1 MAGPARNLD
10 FGDTPTRDAPA
21 GHAALDATN
30 AEHNS
35 PLHLLARSGNV
46 EGVGLL
52 LQHGAD
58 PNLRGAGGCSPLH
71 AVCDAPLDGADE
83 QHARCVAA
91 LLAAG
96 ADGDVRDDA
105 GRSPLLAAV
114 ERGRLACVACLVER
128 GADFGGD
135 ADGRT
140 PLHAAAAASPE
151 ALALLLAAPGDRRP
165 GGALPASPSTPGGTS
180 AAVAIYEK
188 IRRRG
193 VEGIR
198 KADEPRS
205 PTKAALTPP
214 RGITIPDPPTLS
226 PSDDGDDGAA
236 YEPYG
241 ATSDRWP
248 VDERG
253 EAVYVAPPAD
263 AWVECWTD
271 AGERYYYCPAT
282 QASEWELPA
291 GAALD
296 ATSPMAPIPEA
307 AEAAP
312 RRARRRGR
320 DLHAGGAR
328 LDAAP
333 RGARGG
339 VAPGPSSTPSRGD
352 APPRGRARGRR
363 RGRRREDRRAPAPR
377 RSATSGAD
385 ADARDSRGN
394 TPLHAAASAGAAH
407 AVGAL
412 LRCGADAAA
421 ANTNGDTPLHLA
433 VWHRRE
439 ARCRRLVDYG
449 APLAALNK
457 RGRSPRA
464 RARARVHRDAAG
476 KSSPRNSAARADA
489 DGGGPRRDQ
498 RPPREAR
505 ARREVP
511 RVAAAAA
518 VAGDAEPTAAV
529 AGRGLRVAGEAS
541 QGFRDPAPLGRRG
554 CSGSRN
560 PLYVSSPTASSPLY
574 ARASPPGRRRPTRAG
589 SADLRD
595 LSADVLL
602 DMDRYRARLSPAAS
616 ASPPSSC
623 ASPVAAGRGA
633 PDLQP
638 RPRARHQRSG
648 PPWARRSPGASSA
661 GPVARE
667 DAGEAADGRG
677 RGAEEDEGPD
687 APAREAL
694 AARDE
699 AEPPRVRH
707 GSSAGARP

>member
-271 AGERYYYCPAT
+271 AGERCYYCPAT

-296 ATSPMAPIPEA
+296 ATSPMAPIPRPPRPRPR
-307 AEAAP
+307 AP
-312 RRARRRGR
+312 A
-320 DLHAGGAR
+320 
-328 LDAAP
+328 
-333 RGARGG
+333 
-339 VAPGPSSTPSRGD
+339 VAPGP
-352 APPRGRARGRR
+352 PRGGARRARLL
-363 RGRRREDRRAPAPR
+363 EV
-377 RSATSGAD
+377 
-385 ADARDSRGN
+385 
-394 TPLHAAASAGAAH
+394 LAGA
-407 AVGAL
+407 
-412 LRCGADAAA
+412 
-421 ANTNGDTPLHLA
+421 
-433 VWHRRE
+433 
-439 ARCRRLVDYG
+439 
-449 APLAALNK
+449 
-457 RGRSPRA
+457 SPR
-464 RARARVHRDAAG
+464 
-476 KSSPRNSAARADA
+476 
-489 DGGGPRRDQ
+489 
-498 RPPREAR
+498 
-505 ARREVP
+505 
-511 RVAAAAA
+511 
-518 VAGDAEPTAAV
+518 
-529 AGRGLRVAGEAS
+529 
-541 QGFRDPAPLGRRG
+541 GFRDPAPLGRRG

-574 ARASPPGRRRPTRAG
+574 ASRRASPRTPSPHKASPG

-602 DMDRYRARLSPAAS
+602 DMDRYRARLSPRRPRRRRRRARRP
-616 ASPPSSC
+616 SP
-623 ASPVAAGRGA
+623 
-633 PDLQP
+633 
-638 RPRARHQRSG
+638 PRARPRGPARGLRAPPRSG
-648 PPWARRSPGASSA
+648 PPWARRSPRGVRNNFSSVYYDAGQTTDATPAAATRPPIAARRAPGRRQSA

-699 AEPPRVRH
+699 AEPPRGPPWVQREGEAVDEVRETRRRAREERAERARVAARHADAEEAAVVAAAADADVAGPAVVHVVARGRHAPQTTQASRAADPQAPQGAARVARPAPH
-707 GSSAGARP
+707 GGTTPGSRAAQRQTHQAVAAAAAWPVTRSRGSTARRDARAAGAMHTSAKTTRRASTARQKSAGSGTSATRATSRQA

>member
-1 MAGPARNLD
+1 MSSMAGPARNLD

-312 RRARRRGR
+312 AAAPAVAGR
-320 DLHAGGAR
+320 DLHARRSTRLLEVLAGASPRVRRRRRRGG
-328 LDAAP
+328 DALHAA
-333 RGARGG
+333 ARGG
-339 VAPGPSSTPSRGD
+339 A
-352 APPRGRARGRR
+352 A
-363 RGRRREDRRAPAPR
+363 
-377 RSATSGAD
+377 GAD
-385 ADARDSRGN
+385 ARPSRRRRALCDFGADVDARDSRGN

-433 VWHRRE
+433 SLGSPPPRPSPATRSPPRRSPAAGFASP
-439 ARCRRLVDYG
+439 ARSD
-449 APLAALNK
+449 ADAALLDDEEFFDAVLSP
-457 RGRSPRA
+457 GRPPSPR
-464 RARARVHRDAAG
+464 
-476 KSSPRNSAARADA
+476 
-489 DGGGPRRDQ
+489 
-498 RPPREAR
+498 
-505 ARREVP
+505 
-511 RVAAAAA
+511 
-518 VAGDAEPTAAV
+518 
-529 AGRGLRVAGEAS
+529 EAS

-574 ARASPPGRRRPTRAG
+574 ASRRASPRTPSPHKASPG

-623 ASPVAAGRGA
+623 ASPVAAAGAAA
-633 PDLQP
+633 PDLL
-638 RPRARHQRSG
+638 RGLRAHHR
-648 PPWARRSPGASSA
+648 ALGAA
-661 GPVARE
+661 M
-667 DAGEAADGRG
+667 
-677 RGAEEDEGPD
+677 GA
-687 APAREAL
+687 
-694 AARDE
+694 
-699 AEPPRVRH
+699 AEPP
-707 GSSAGARP
+707 GRP